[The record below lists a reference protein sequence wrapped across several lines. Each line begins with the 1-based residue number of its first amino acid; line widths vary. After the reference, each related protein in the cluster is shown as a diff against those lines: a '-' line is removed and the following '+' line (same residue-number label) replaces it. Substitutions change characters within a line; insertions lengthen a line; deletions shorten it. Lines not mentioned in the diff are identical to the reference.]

1 MTDEKDKGGDEIE
14 FVPEQPSRTEGE
26 GPGTP
31 APERKEPGPAKP
43 GPEKKE
49 SEDKSAEAARHLRE
63 KVKKKDAEIKGLK
76 KELDDLKDA
85 HLRRLAD
92 MENLRKRFE
101 REKAD
106 FQQYALS
113 GLLLELLDI
122 GDNFERALQAGS
134 AETDG
139 KTFRE
144 GVELIS
150 RMFQSLLARH
160 GVRPIVLENR
170 AFDPNFQHAMTVAE
184 SDEVKEPTIEEE
196 LQKGYMLHDRLLR
209 PTLVKV
215 LVPKKGQ

>member
-1 MTDEKDKGGDEIE
+1 MTENKDKGDEIE
-14 FVPEQPSRTEGE
+14 FIPE
-26 GPGTP
+26 
-31 APERKEPGPAKP
+31 APPDKEPGPAKAV
-43 GPEKKE
+43 PEKKE
-49 SEDKSAEAARHLRE
+49 PEEDKAAEGAKHLRE
-63 KVKKKDAEIKGLK
+63 KLKKKEAELKSLK
-76 KELDDLKDA
+76 KELDELKDA

-113 GLLLELLDI
+113 GLLLELLDVS
-122 GDNFERALQAGS
+122 DNFERALQTGAS
-134 AETDG
+134 ETDG

-144 GVELIS
+144 GIDLIL
-150 RMFQSLLARH
+150 RMFQTLLTKH
-160 GVRPIVLENR
+160 GVRPIVVEGG
-170 AFDPNFQHAMTVAE
+170 AFDPNFQHAMTVSE
-184 SDEVKEPTIEEE
+184 SDEVQEPTVAEE